1 MRIHRNMRKS
11 SVYKI
16 FFVFLFVLGFW
27 ASGITKVF
35 ASPPAP
41 APKCFV
47 KGVIQKVRFEK
58 AYELPCV
65 KTKSCPTDTQ
75 LSYPN
80 RYYLSVNIHEV
91 SFRDGD
97 TRFQTCASLFPLN
110 SLQEIFINEDK
121 VIAGDSFKRDQQ
133 IEGVVSSFWGYSFDS
148 YQITSVTPKPCTQ
161 DVNPCNLTSCSYD
174 LEKCSGIPR
183 TTSSPVSDARY
194 GHAQDYSW
202 ISGQLQYNSL
212 EGGCWSI
219 KFSDK
224 EGNADNYYGIFGL
237 EFDNPQIVNKLKDGG
252 FVTLR
257 GKVKGQK
264 FSMACPQYIYT
275 ANSIENEKTLPE
287 TPPIGQKPPGVFEK
301 MRLFISGILN
311 FISNFLS
318 GVKSAETKTKFN
330 Y

>member
-1 MRIHRNMRKS
+1 MRKI
-11 SVYKI
+11 SVCII
-16 FFVFLFVLGFW
+16 FFVFLLGLGFL
-27 ASGITKVF
+27 ASGITRVF

-65 KTKSCPTDTQ
+65 KTKSCPTDIQ

-91 SFRDGD
+91 SFKGGD
-97 TRFQTCASLFPLN
+97 TRFQTCASLYPQN

-121 VIAGDSFKRDQQ
+121 VIAGDSFKKDHQ

-148 YQITSVTPKPCTQ
+148 YQITSAMPKPCTQ
-161 DVNPCNLTSCSYD
+161 DVNPCNPTSCSYD
-174 LEKCSGIPR
+174 LEKCS
-183 TTSSPVSDARY
+183 DARY
-194 GHAQDYSW
+194 GYAQDYSW

-224 EGNADNYYGIFGL
+224 EGSADNYYGIFGL
-237 EFDNPQIVNKLKDGG
+237 EFDNPQKVNKLKDGD
-252 FVTLR
+252 FVTLT

-264 FSMACPQYIYT
+264 FSMSCPQNIYSVT
-275 ANSIENEKTLPE
+275 NIENETSVPE
-287 TPPIGQKPPGVFEK
+287 TPPAGEKPPSIFYKVESF
-301 MRLFISGILN
+301 FDGILN
-311 FISNFLS
+311 AVLNFIN
-318 GVKSAETKTKFN
+318 GVKTAETKTRPN